1 MFLLGDTLGT
11 MDTAEA
17 GPFNESQHPWY
28 RPRTVALPLPTVAY
42 RNGKLSIDIAEMSS
56 SCNIGENFT
65 LWNKSSSILKI

>member
-1 MFLLGDTLGT
+1 

-56 SCNIGENFT
+56 SCNIGECSF
-65 LWNKSSSILKI
+65 L